1 MPIIKRYA
9 NRKLYDTEAK
19 QYVTL
24 EGIAD
29 LLRHGEDVQVIDHTS
44 GDDITALI
52 TAQAI
57 FAEEKKSGGVLPG
70 AVVSEI
76 VQAGR
81 QTLQQLRQSLGA
93 HPQPEEEKL
102 DAEIE
107 RRIHALVEAGELSA
121 AEARRWLSKLLKQ
134 PPSPPVKLPVS
145 DAELKRALKKRGVA
159 SHAEVQH
166 LAEQVKALN
175 AELARL
181 GAREGTNGE

>member
-1 MPIIKRYA
+1 MPVIKRYA

-24 EGIAD
+24 EGVAD

-57 FAEEKKSGGVLPG
+57 FAEEKKSGGILPG
-70 AVVSEI
+70 AVVTEI

-81 QTLQQLRQSLGA
+81 QTLQQLRQSLGS
-93 HPQPEEEKL
+93 HPKPEAEV

-107 RRIHALVEAGELSA
+107 RRVQALVEAGELTQS
-121 AEARRWLSKLLKQ
+121 EARRWLSKLLAHRPATPAK
-134 PPSPPVKLPVS
+134 PPLTE
-145 DAELKRALKKRGVA
+145 AELKRMLKKRGVA
-159 SHAEVQH
+159 SQAEVQQ

-175 AELARL
+175 AELDRL
-181 GAREGTNGE
+181 GVREGVHGG